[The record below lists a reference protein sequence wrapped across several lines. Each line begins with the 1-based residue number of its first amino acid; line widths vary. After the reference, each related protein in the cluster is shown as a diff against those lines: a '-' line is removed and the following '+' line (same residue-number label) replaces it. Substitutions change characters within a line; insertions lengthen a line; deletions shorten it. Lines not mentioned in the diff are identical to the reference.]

1 MENSVKRNEGWF
13 ELKIDSDLKN
23 LELVADFITK
33 TMCESGVQ
41 NEKDIFDVQLAVDEA
56 LTNIIEHAYAGI
68 NCGKITVQSRLS
80 ESKKEF
86 IVKLKDSGKPF
97 DPQTVASPD
106 TDAKLEE
113 RKVGGLGIYFM
124 KQLMQTVKYAIND
137 KENELTMA
145 KILS

>member
-1 MENSVKRNEGWF
+1 MENSINRNEGWF

-33 TMCESGVQ
+33 TMRESGAQ

-68 NCGKITVQSRLS
+68 KGGKITVQCRLS

-86 IVKLKDSGKPF
+86 TVKLKDSGKPF

-124 KQLMQTVKYAIND
+124 KQLCKPLNTPSTTRKTN
-137 KENELTMA
+137 
-145 KILS
+145 

>member
-1 MENSVKRNEGWF
+1 MENSINRNEGWF

-33 TMCESGVQ
+33 SMRESGAQ

-68 NCGKITVQSRLS
+68 NGGKITVQCRLS

-145 KILS
+145 RLLS